1 MNCSLFAENTSSDE
15 DEAQQE
21 EQAPTY
27 ERYRSIV
34 DRAPFGVP
42 PPDFNPQAIP
52 GSPATGGVGGEA
64 GGMTAEE
71 ISQEAQRLISEVQVS
86 VLSFTPNGNTMVGFT
101 DKVNQ
106 RNYYLKVGSDKDG
119 WKVVSADRSAQ
130 SVVLSKDGVEA
141 TIQVGAS
148 SDSNKDGKKKAR
160 PMRSPMSRNMEHT
173 PVPAVE
179 SQEVTP
185 PSPSR
190 HKGLLGGAMSRL
202 RERRM
207 AERKERMEAD
217 RLRREKEEH
226 DKKETQQL
234 REKLTAMEEKAEQ
247 DAIDREQSRA
257 QLQELSEMLKRN
269 REKQQSAEGEGQGVP
284 EGGE

>member
-1 MNCSLFAENTSSDE
+1 
-15 DEAQQE
+15 
-21 EQAPTY
+21 
-27 ERYRSIV
+27 
-34 DRAPFGVP
+34 
-42 PPDFNPQAIP
+42 
-52 GSPATGGVGGEA
+52 
-64 GGMTAEE
+64 MTAEE

-141 TIQVGAS
+141 TIQVGTS
-148 SDSNKDGKKKAR
+148 SDSNKDGKKKTR
-160 PMRSPMSRNMEHT
+160 PTRSLSRNMEHT

-185 PSPSR
+185 PSSSR